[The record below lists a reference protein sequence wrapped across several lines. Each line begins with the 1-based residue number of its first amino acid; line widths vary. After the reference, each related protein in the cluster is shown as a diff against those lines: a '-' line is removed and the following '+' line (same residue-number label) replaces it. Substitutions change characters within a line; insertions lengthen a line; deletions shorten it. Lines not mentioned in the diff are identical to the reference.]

1 MTRSAV
7 LSAILRCSGA
17 FLLYCSGPPG
27 QVFAAERQDCSPE
40 SISRNLQEAH
50 AYESR
55 GEYARSESRFAVV
68 LGCQKQS
75 LPANDLN
82 IAVTLGNLGELKRLQ
97 RQFRA
102 AETLL
107 EDAVSMHEM
116 AGRTVHLA
124 LGTSLLS
131 LASVYKDRKQYQL
144 AEPLVRRAMQI
155 FDLTAS
161 PGSREATAALN
172 TLAVLHAELGDF
184 DTAERYLRSAIAR
197 RQDSPPDVSTAT
209 AQYNL
214 GKILFETGH
223 AAEAEDWL
231 FRALELRSRLLGP
244 QHPATRLSL
253 EAYANLL
260 RRTGRK
266 EEARRIRAQ
275 IKQKRASSTQDKTGL
290 GRPVTVYYP
299 TARAFQFRR

>member
-1 MTRSAV
+1 MPFRPGVIFFKTPSAA
-7 LSAILRCSGA
+7 LSAILSCLGA
-17 FLLYCSGPPG
+17 FPLYCSGPPG
-27 QVFAAERQDCSPE
+27 QPFAAERQDCSPE
-40 SISRNLQEAH
+40 TISRNLQEAH

-55 GEYARSESRFAVV
+55 GEYARSESRFADV
-68 LGCQKQS
+68 LVCQKQS

-102 AETLL
+102 AQTLL
-107 EDAVSMHEM
+107 ESAVSMHET
-116 AGRTVHLA
+116 AGRTAHLA

-131 LASVYKDRKQYQL
+131 LASVYKDRKQYPL
-144 AEPLVRRAMQI
+144 AEPLVLRAMQI
-155 FDLTAS
+155 FDLTAG

-172 TLAVLHAELGDF
+172 TLAVLYAELGNF
-184 DTAERYLRSAIAR
+184 DTAERYLRKAIAR

-209 AQYNL
+209 AEYNL

-231 FRALELRSRLLGP
+231 FRALDLRSRLLGP

-253 EAYANLL
+253 DTYARLL
-260 RRTGRK
+260 RRTGRT
-266 EEARRIRAQ
+266 EEARRISAQ
-275 IKQKRASSTQDKTGL
+275 IKQGNAL
-290 GRPVTVYYP
+290 
-299 TARAFQFRR
+299 FHHE

>member
-1 MTRSAV
+1 MPFRPHVIFFKPRSAA
-7 LSAILRCSGA
+7 LFAILVCSGA
-17 FLLYCSGPPG
+17 FPLYCSGLPG
-27 QVFAAERQDCSPE
+27 QASAAERQDCSPE
-40 SISRNLQEAH
+40 TISRNLQEAH
-50 AYESR
+50 AYQSR
-55 GEYARSESRFAVV
+55 GDYARSESRFADV
-68 LGCQKQS
+68 LVCQKQS

-107 EDAVSMHEM
+107 KDAVSMHEA
-116 AGRTVHLA
+116 AGRAAHLA

-155 FDLTAS
+155 LDLAAG
-161 PGSREATAALN
+161 PGSREATAAQN
-172 TLAVLHAELGDF
+172 TLAVLYAELGDF
-184 DTAERYLRSAIAR
+184 ETAERYLRGAIAR

-209 AQYNL
+209 AEYNL

-231 FRALELRSRLLGP
+231 FRALDLRSRLLGP

-253 EAYANLL
+253 DTYARLL

-275 IKQKRASSTQDKTGL
+275 IKQENGL
-290 GRPVTVYYP
+290 FHPE
-299 TARAFQFRR
+299 

>member
-1 MTRSAV
+1 MPFRPGVIFFKTRSAA
-7 LSAILRCSGA
+7 LFAILSCPGA
-17 FLLYCSGPPG
+17 FPLYCSGLPG
-27 QVFAAERQDCSPE
+27 QAFAEARQDCSPE
-40 SISRNLQEAH
+40 TISRNLQEAH
-50 AYESR
+50 AYQSR
-55 GEYARSESRFAVV
+55 GEYARSESIFTNV

-102 AETLL
+102 AQTLL
-107 EDAVSMHEM
+107 ETAVSMHET
-116 AGRTVHLA
+116 AGRMSHLA

-144 AEPLVRRAMQI
+144 AEPLVLRAMQI
-155 FDLTAS
+155 LDLTAG

-172 TLAVLHAELGDF
+172 TLAVLYAELGDF
-184 DTAERYLRSAIAR
+184 DTAERYLRRAIAR

-209 AQYNL
+209 AEYNL

-231 FRALELRSRLLGP
+231 FRALDLRSRLLGP

-253 EAYANLL
+253 DTYARLL

-266 EEARRIRAQ
+266 EEARRIRARIEQ
-275 IKQKRASSTQDKTGL
+275 ESGL
-290 GRPVTVYYP
+290 
-299 TARAFQFRR
+299 FHHD

>member
-1 MTRSAV
+1 MPFRPGVIFFKTPSAA
-7 LSAILRCSGA
+7 LSAILSCSGA
-17 FLLYCSGPPG
+17 FLLYCSGPPDRA
-27 QVFAAERQDCSPE
+27 FAVGRQDCSPE
-40 SISRNLQEAH
+40 TISRNLQEAH
-50 AYESR
+50 AYQSA
-55 GEYARSESRFAVV
+55 GEYARSESRFADV
-68 LGCQKQS
+68 LTCQKQS

-97 RQFRA
+97 RRFRA
-102 AETLL
+102 AQTLL
-107 EDAVSMHEM
+107 ETAVSMHEA
-116 AGRTVHLA
+116 AGPMSHLA

-144 AEPLVRRAMQI
+144 AEPLVLRAIQI
-155 FDLTAS
+155 FDVTAG

-172 TLAVLHAELGDF
+172 TLAVLYAESGNF
-184 DTAERYLRSAIAR
+184 DTAERYLRQVIAR

-209 AQYNL
+209 AEYNL

-223 AAEAEDWL
+223 AGEAEEWL
-231 FRALELRSRLLGP
+231 FRALDLRSRLLGP

-253 EAYANLL
+253 DTYANLL

-275 IKQKRASSTQDKTGL
+275 IKQQNTWRA
-290 GRPVTVYYP
+290 R
-299 TARAFQFRR
+299 